1 MASFKQYSFQP
12 SEPKKPKPTHKT
24 LKVHDGTGIKEVKD
38 TTKHA
43 LARARWGNNWY
54 NQDKKKRVKA
64 QADFRAQNNNES
76 AVFGGNE
83 GKSNEGKSPE
93 RNVYRVVITQTKEE
107 ELQYFE
113 ELLDSGELL
122 DEKVNSTNWTTD
134 DAEKLIRTGAPGYW
148 TPRLREN
155 DWDDEF
161 PLAILSGWSE
171 KDGAHVLATGD
182 NFKRLTDPND
192 VIEQLFATF
201 RTGFGPY
208 VENNWGNI
216 WSFDINNNVFMID
229 VKLFNQLSSS
239 SRQKLCG
246 PIGNNSLTFPNI
258 WIYSIK

>member
-12 SEPKKPKPTHKT
+12 TEPKKPKPTHKT
-24 LKVHDGTGIKEVKD
+24 LKVHDGTGIKKVKD

-54 NQDKKKRVKA
+54 KQDKKKRVEA

-76 AVFGGNE
+76 AVFGG
-83 GKSNEGKSPE
+83 NEGKSPE

-113 ELLDSGELL
+113 ELLDSGKLL
-122 DEKVNSTNWTTD
+122 DEKVKVPTN
-134 DAEKLIRTGAPGYW
+134 DAENLIRTGAPGYW
-148 TPRLREN
+148 TPRLRES

-171 KDGAHVLATGD
+171 QDGAHVIATGD
-182 NFKRLTDPND
+182 NFKYLTDPND

-246 PIGNNSLTFPNI
+246 PIDNNSLTFPNI